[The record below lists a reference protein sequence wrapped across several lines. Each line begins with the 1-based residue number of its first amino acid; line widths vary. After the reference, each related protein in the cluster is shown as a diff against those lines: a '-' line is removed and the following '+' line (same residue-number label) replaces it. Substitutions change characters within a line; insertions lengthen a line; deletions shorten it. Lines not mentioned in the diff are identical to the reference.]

1 MLGLAVEFVLWAG
14 RLCTG
19 LELGP
24 AHRQCVSMAEPGDE
38 SSSLGTF
45 FQPVLGL
52 AVVQVSPGCLLGRA
66 GTRVR
71 VTGTAS
77 GAGIALPGAALV
89 RARQQPLPAAR

>member
-1 MLGLAVEFVLWAG
+1 MV
-14 RLCTG
+14 
-19 LELGP
+19 
-24 AHRQCVSMAEPGDE
+24 EPGDE

-52 AVVQVSPGCLLGRA
+52 AVVQVSPGCPLGRA

-89 RARQQPLPAAR
+89 RASLSLQRADVERTLTNAYCSPRSSLAY